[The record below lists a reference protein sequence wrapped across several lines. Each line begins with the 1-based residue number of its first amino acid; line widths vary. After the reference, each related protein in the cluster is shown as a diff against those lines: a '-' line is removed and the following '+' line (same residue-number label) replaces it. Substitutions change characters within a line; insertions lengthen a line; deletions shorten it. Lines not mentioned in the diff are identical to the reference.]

1 MTTETETP
9 QYAPRYEIE
18 LPDDLWSEVLP
29 NLWQG
34 GTDDDDTIW
43 ELDRRSVADI
53 TKKDFDSVY
62 TAYAWANP
70 CDWLVKEVRYPFYDG
85 NMADINLVELYDIV
99 RMAHTDWKAGKRVLI
114 RCQAGLNR
122 SGLIMALVL
131 MREGYKA
138 KDAIALMR
146 EKRGISV
153 LCNRTFEKWL
163 LSLPTE

>member
-1 MTTETETP
+1 
-9 QYAPRYEIE
+9 
-18 LPDDLWSEVLP
+18 
-29 NLWQG
+29 
-34 GTDDDDTIW
+34 
-43 ELDRRSVADI
+43 
-53 TKKDFDSVY
+53 
-62 TAYAWANP
+62 
-70 CDWLVKEVRYPFYDG
+70 VKEVRYPFYDG

-99 RMAHTDWKAGKRVLI
+99 RMAHTDWKAGKKVLI

-131 MREGYKA
+131 IREGYKA